1 MSASSTTLR
10 GLPLEP
16 SPLGSREP
24 RGLKI
29 LYWSVSIPAV
39 TLLIWSVSREFDS
52 LASNWQVFLLWAG
65 AVAAAELLS
74 VPVYGTVVLTMA
86 LPVVLAAGMVFQ
98 PLTAGPIAFLG
109 FLDSREFK
117 GEISIGRGLYNRS
130 QVMLSATG
138 ASTVFH
144 ALDGDLLVWPS
155 VLPIAILVLSA
166 DWIANSALVALPT
179 RFLTHLSF
187 REVVKLMFGGRP
199 ADEAVGYVSLGLLA
213 VPLALTY
220 QVVGGWGLVAFLLPL
235 FLARQMFAHGRR
247 LDQATGMVEAKNQAL
262 AATAEGV
269 ADERRDERRVVAGDL
284 HDEVL
289 QPLYKVHLMGQV
301 LRQDLDSGRLLDL
314 DQDVPQLISATNA
327 AQDAIRA
334 LMRDLRD
341 STVGANGLVRTL
353 ELLVR
358 DVAPH
363 TRARIELSADDVGGA
378 PTTQLLAYQIVR
390 EALANAVRHSHAGLI
405 TIRLWRS
412 GDDVHLL
419 IEDDGRGFDPA
430 QVDQSEHFGLQL
442 LAERAEAASG
452 VARVDSRL
460 GRGTRVSASLPAD
473 GPWQI

>member
-10 GLPLEP
+10 GLPLES

-24 RGLKI
+24 RGLKV
-29 LYWSVSIPAV
+29 LYWAVSVPAL
-39 TLLIWSVSREFDS
+39 TLLCWSLFVEFDS
-52 LASNWQVFLLWAG
+52 LSANWLAFLLWAA

-98 PLTAGPIAFLG
+98 PLTVGPIAFFG

-117 GEISIGRGLYNRS
+117 GDISIGRGLYNRS

-144 ALDGDLLVWPS
+144 ALDGDVLVWPA

-179 RFLTHLSF
+179 RFLTQLPF
-187 REVVKLMFGGRP
+187 REVLKLMFGGRP
-199 ADEAVGYVSLGLLA
+199 ADEAVGYVCLGLLA
-213 VPLALTY
+213 VPLAVTY
-220 QVVGGWGLVAFLLPL
+220 EVVGAWGLVAFLLPL

-247 LDQATGMVEAKNQAL
+247 LDQATGMVKAKNIAL
-262 AATAEGV
+262 AATVEGV

-327 AQDAIRA
+327 AQAAIRA

-341 STVGANGLVRTL
+341 STMGANGLIRTL

-358 DVAPH
+358 DVTSQ
-363 TRARIELSADDVGGA
+363 TRARVELRADDVGGA
-378 PTTQLLAYQIVR
+378 PATQLLAYQIVR
-390 EALANAVRHSHAGLI
+390 EALTNAVRHSDAHLI
-405 TIRLWRS
+405 TIRLWRT
-412 GDDVHLL
+412 GDEVHLS
-419 IEDDGRGFDPA
+419 IEDDGRGFDPGG
-430 QVDQSEHFGLQL
+430 VDRSEHFGLQL
-442 LAERAEAASG
+442 LAERAEAVSG

-460 GRGTRVSASLPAD
+460 GGGTRVSASLPAD
-473 GPWQI
+473 DTWQV